1 MVSAGIDAIIVGV
14 FAEGLDEKW
23 LGRHLDMDTKKEL
36 LALNE
41 RYGVSIMGEG
51 GEYESMTLDSPM
63 FKKRLVIES
72 YEKKMSK
79 DSGTL
84 DVTGI
89 LLENKV

>member
-1 MVSAGIDAIIVGV
+1 
-14 FAEGLDEKW
+14 
-23 LGRHLDMDTKKEL
+23 MDTKKEL
-36 LALNE
+36 LELNE
-41 RYGVSIMGEG
+41 KYGVSIMGEG
-51 GEYESMTLDSPM
+51 GEYESMTLDSPV